1 MREVKRTNP
10 GAQVKLDYD
19 KVEVGSKSYVFD
31 YEEGRVMQKTDGG
44 QQVQS
49 NLSKLCINL
58 FCQKLSEPKKVQQS
72 FKFQEDVKEIQE
84 SEEGQV
90 SLIFEKQEEIKKLEV
105 DLQNKDNQMEQL
117 KEMIYELQC
126 NEN

>member
-1 MREVKRTNP
+1 MKKTVHSSFS
-10 GAQVKLDYD
+10 V
-19 KVEVGSKSYVFD
+19 
-31 YEEGRVMQKTDGG
+31 QKM
-44 QQVQS
+44 
-49 NLSKLCINL
+49 L
-58 FCQKLSEPKKVQQS
+58 EPKKIQQS

-105 DLQNKDNQMEQL
+105 DLQNKSNQMEQL
-117 KEMIYELQC
+117 REMIYELQC